1 MDLLKD
7 NYDSSSNVSQ
17 KMLWLEIELCDLMKQ
32 ELNIVRRRKI
42 VTEQMN
48 KLIAEEKIDS

>member
-7 NYDSSSNVSQ
+7 NYDSSSNKSQ

-48 KLIAEEKIDS
+48 KLIDEE